1 MQHFLLFL
9 AAGFESSVDPLLV
22 AAIRNQKPEQGE
34 DQYVLSC
41 LLMVFIAVIIPR
53 RAALINSTFDANKQ
67 GHVNNTHCMGMYS
80 ITAPHCTCPTI
91 GTYGCHCIV
100 DTELIQ
106 LG

>member
-1 MQHFLLFL
+1 MILFS
-9 AAGFESSVDPLLV
+9 ATGFESSVDPLLV

-67 GHVNNTHCMGMYS
+67 GHVNNTHCMGMYRQGS
-80 ITAPHCTCPTI
+80 QVPRKKLAKKLTVAI
-91 GTYGCHCIV
+91 G
-100 DTELIQ
+100 IQ
-106 LG
+106 NTVLL

>member
-1 MQHFLLFL
+1 M
-9 AAGFESSVDPLLV
+9 

-67 GHVNNTHCMGMYS
+67 GHVNNTHCMGMYRR
-80 ITAPHCTCPTI
+80 ILRRHTAHAQP
-91 GTYGCHCIV
+91 
-100 DTELIQ
+100 
-106 LG
+106 LGHMVVTAS